1 METLAAGTGQG
12 QDGPEV
18 DTDANRDIVNNLND
32 QEEIRRDDPEQDDT
46 VNAVDPD
53 LVAAV
58 NAHNAATTGTQDEEA
73 QAQQNL
79 QRILAMY
86 SAGAA
91 SGDGDSNGDGEGR
104 DDGQEGDQDIHMQDI
119 ASTSQG
125 ADFLAYLARET
136 RRA

>member
-1 METLAAGTGQG
+1 MEALAAGTGQG

-32 QEEIRRDDPEQDDT
+32 QEIRRDDPEQDDT